1 MAKRSGRPSRE
12 DMTIDTKQLIIDTT
26 IDLIKKEGA
35 DAITVRN
42 VCSASDLS
50 IGTFYHYF
58 RDKDD
63 LLMFFLN
70 ELPFEDCLLSVD
82 HSNIAERICELY
94 MKLINRY
101 MDLGLDFM
109 RSFYSTSNRS
119 LSAYMGAE
127 AEEFAP
133 NTVMARCEKE
143 LHVAKDLGIITSE
156 CDPHELSKDICT
168 IVKGCVFEW
177 CLCSGTMDIEDAL
190 LRIMK
195 RYFKGLSDR

>member
-12 DMTIDTKQLIIDTT
+12 DMTTDTKQLIIDTT

-42 VCSASDLS
+42 VCSACDLS

-70 ELPFEDCLLSVD
+70 ELPFENCSLKTARSD
-82 HSNIAERICELY
+82 IAERICELY

-109 RSFYSTSNRS
+109 KSFYSTSNRS

-143 LHVAKDLGIITSE
+143 LKEAQDHGFIPSE
-156 CDPHELSKDICT
+156 CAPHELSKDICS

-177 CLCSGTMDIEDAL
+177 CLCSRAMDIEDTL
-190 LRIMK
+190 LRILT
-195 RYFKGLSDR
+195 RYFKGVFAH

>member
-12 DMTIDTKQLIIDTT
+12 DMTTDTKQLIIDTT

-70 ELPFEDCLLSVD
+70 ELPFENCSLKTAQSD
-82 HSNIAERICELY
+82 IAERIVELY

-101 MDLGLDFM
+101 MDLGQDFM
-109 RSFYSTSNRS
+109 KSFYSTSNRS
-119 LSAYMGAE
+119 LSAYMGTE

-143 LHVAKDLGIITSE
+143 LKEARDHGFVPSE
-156 CDPHELSKDICT
+156 CDPHELSKDICS

-177 CLCSGTMDIEDAL
+177 CLCSGTMDIEDTL
-190 LRIMK
+190 LRILT
-195 RYFKGLSDR
+195 RYFKGVSAH